1 MLIRN
6 YLPST
11 PYDERTTSNPH
22 NATRSFSP
30 DSQCFGHIVSIH
42 LIVKLVGNKLNLRIN
57 DSIIKL

>member
-6 YLPST
+6 YLPSA

-22 NATRSFSP
+22 NATQSISS
-30 DSQCFGHIVSIH
+30 DSRCSGHIVSVQ
-42 LIVKLVGNKLNLRIN
+42 LAVKLVGNKLNLRIN